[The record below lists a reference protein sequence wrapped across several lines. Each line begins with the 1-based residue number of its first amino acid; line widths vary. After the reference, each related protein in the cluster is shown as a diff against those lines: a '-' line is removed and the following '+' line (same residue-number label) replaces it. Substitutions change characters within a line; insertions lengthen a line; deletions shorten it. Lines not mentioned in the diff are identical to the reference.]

1 MQNAATMINACLGDV
16 DVALTALT
24 LSIAATLLVLLAGI
38 AVCLWNTAVSD
49 HEIRKKVA
57 QRDLDRR
64 ARSGCYPGAPPN
76 PHRANGTTGMRDES
90 RPAPPPNPHRSSQV
104 PPKPMPGDE

>member
-24 LSIAATLLVLLAGI
+24 FCIAVTLLVLLAGI
-38 AVCLWNTAVSD
+38 AACLWSAAISS

-57 QRDLDRR
+57 QRDLDLRR
-64 ARSGCYPGAPPN
+64 RTWKLSPY
-76 PHRANGTTGMRDES
+76 
-90 RPAPPPNPHRSSQV
+90 
-104 PPKPMPGDE
+104 PGDE